1 MEERGN
7 KLRKNKL
14 FMFLFLSLF
23 LLLFFHSCES
33 PFSEKFGEII
43 VRGDIIEGTGTITY
57 IGVEGGFYG
66 IVTNKYHYD
75 PINLSSEFKVGGL
88 QVKFKAKIRKDLYS
102 YHMWGIIIELIYV
115 KKL

>member
-1 MEERGN
+1 MEERRN

-14 FMFLFLSLF
+14 FMFLFLSFF

-43 VRGDIIEGTGTITY
+43 VQGDIIEGTGTITY
-57 IGVEGGFYG
+57 IGLGFYG
-66 IVTNKYHYD
+66 IVANKYHYD
-75 PINLSSEFKVGGL
+75 PINLSSEFKVDGL
-88 QVKFKAKIRKDLYS
+88 RVKFKAKIRHDRYS
-102 YHMWGIIIELIYV
+102 THMWGIIIELIYV

>member
-1 MEERGN
+1 
-7 KLRKNKL
+7 LRKNKQ

-23 LLLFFHSCES
+23 LLLFFYSCES
-33 PFSEKFGEII
+33 PFNL
-43 VRGDIIEGTGTITY
+43 IEGTGTITY

-75 PINLSSEFKVGGL
+75 PINLSSKFKEDGL
-88 QVKFKAKIRKDLYS
+88 RVKFKAKIRKDLYS
-102 YHMWGIIIELIYV
+102 IHMWGIIIELTYV